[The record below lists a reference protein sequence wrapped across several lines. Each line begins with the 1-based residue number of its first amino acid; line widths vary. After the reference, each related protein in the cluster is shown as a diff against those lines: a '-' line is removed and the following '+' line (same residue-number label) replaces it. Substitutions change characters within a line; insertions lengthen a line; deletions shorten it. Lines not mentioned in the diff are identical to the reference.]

1 MARFGDCQWLCLDIR
16 YGSYDQTAKRYSW
29 SSLHHDYVMALGGLE
44 IITKKYTLQLAHP
57 GPSLAL
63 QRHLEKGMIT
73 TNSMERPCPS
83 TLHKQ
88 SLVTKGKWND
98 FQALGISYI
107 DGKSHISSKK
117 ITHLQAKSGKD
128 CIMSRILRSFYKF
141 SIAGFSCWNKY
152 IYIRQLYAT
161 CPTLAGSDG

>member
-1 MARFGDCQWLCLDIR
+1 MARIGDCQWLCFDIR

-29 SSLHHDYVMALGGLE
+29 SCLHHDYVMALGGLE

-83 TLHKQ
+83 TLHER
-88 SLVTKGKWND
+88 SLIKKGKRND
-98 FQALGISYI
+98 FQARSAR
-107 DGKSHISSKK
+107 SMKK
-117 ITHLQAKSGKD
+117 VTFPAKDITDLQAKSGKD
-128 CIMSRILRSFYKF
+128 CFMPRILRPFSKF
-141 SIAGFSCWNKY
+141 SIAGFSYWNTY
-152 IYIRQLYAT
+152 I
-161 CPTLAGSDG
+161 